1 MDKTTQYRQ
10 LIKGILTKYAGLISK
25 QSDLGVESH
34 LVFDE
39 ERDEYLWMQTG
50 WSNQQRTHGVTL
62 HIRLH
67 NGKIWIEQ
75 DWTEDGIATDLLKAG
90 VPKDDIVLAF
100 YEPETRSMTEFA
112 VA

>member
-1 MDKTTQYRQ
+1 MDKTTKYRQ
-10 LIKGILTKYAGLISK
+10 LIKGILTKYAGLVSK
-25 QSDLGVESH
+25 QPEVGAESH

-39 ERDEYLWMQTG
+39 ERDEYLWVQTG

-90 VPKDDIVLAF
+90 VPNEDIVLAF
-100 YEPETRSMTEFA
+100 YEPGTRSMTEFA
-112 VA
+112 IA